1 MRRLGARL
9 ASIVAAACVLY
20 GCNPQAPKSS
30 PSPSGA
36 PSASASPKGLDL
48 HITGQGTPGK
58 PVHVLERQPD
68 NRVEYDLTADRAE
81 SNGRTGYARVVFTNA
96 RIVFHDKN
104 GSTLSA
110 TAPQAIFDQA
120 RSTLTLVGGVNARAA
135 NGMTLSC
142 RQLEYDHADQ
152 TLHGTGNVV
161 IIDPKGFRGTGNR
174 FDSDISLTHYRMQ

>member
-1 MRRLGARL
+1 MRRL

-30 PSPSGA
+30 PAPSGA
-36 PSASASPKGLDL
+36 PSASASPKGLVL
-48 HITGQGTPGK
+48 HITGQGAPGK

-81 SNGRTGYARVVFTNA
+81 SNGPNGNARVVFSNA
-96 RIVFHDKN
+96 RIMFHDKN

-110 TAPQAIFDQA
+110 TAPQAIFDQK

-142 RQLEYDHADQ
+142 QQLEYDHADQ
-152 TLHGTGNVV
+152 TLHGTGNVLIV
-161 IIDPKGFRGTGNR
+161 DPKGFRGTGSR
-174 FDSDISLTHYRMQ
+174 FDSNISLTHYRMQ